1 MLLKIDLNRQM
12 FLKSNKIL
20 HKRITKPTKAKR
32 IRNADKENADNIID
46 PIDCKYF
53 QPKIKENETVCLET
67 NQSFGIGDIKD
78 IFMNQEDFT
87 LKNAFVPETS
97 NVLPEQMN
105 KVPIVVKNSVFLRIN
120 RFKGVQTL
128 ESHMTDNWNL
138 NVPQKQF
145 KKNDLFIRVLK
156 KRSSFYE
163 EDIHKDIFFQ
173 KEIQFY

>member
-12 FLKSNKIL
+12 FPKSNKIL
-20 HKRITKPTKAKR
+20 HKRVTKLTKAKR
-32 IRNADKENADNIID
+32 IQNVEKENADNIIN

-53 QPKIKENETVCLET
+53 SQKIKENETVCLGI

-78 IFMNQEDFT
+78 IFINQKDFT
-87 LKNAFVPETS
+87 FKNAFVVEPS
-97 NVLPEQMN
+97 NVLLKQIN
-105 KVPIVVKNSVFLRIN
+105 KVSIVVKNTVFVRIN
-120 RFKGVQTL
+120 RFKEVQTL
-128 ESHMTDNWNL
+128 ESNMKDNWNL

-145 KKNDLFIRVLK
+145 KKNNLFIPVLK